1 MSDRVKLVFM
11 GTPDFALL
19 GLKALI
25 QAKHDVICVVTQPDR
40 PKGRR
45 KGVIAPPVK
54 LYAQKHNIKILQPER
69 ITDALVKNIQALSPD
84 LIVVVAYGK
93 ILPREILDIPHSGCI
108 NAHASLLP
116 KYRGA
121 APIQRALLN
130 GEKQTGV
137 TIMFMNEKMD
147 AGDIILQEKAIIS
160 PSDNAETLHDRLSK
174 LSAKLLVKAI
184 VQIEQGTCSGI
195 PQDNT
200 KATYAPMLKKSD
212 GLIDWRKSAIEINNM
227 TRAMNPWPGVYM
239 FINIS
244 GKNKRL
250 RIFKTEVFGKS
261 AYSKEK
267 TGVLLD
273 ILKKEG
279 GLVGTGKGQL
289 LLREVQLEGSRKV
302 SFEELIR
309 GHPIKKG
316 FKFR

>member
-1 MSDRVKLVFM
+1 M
-11 GTPDFALL
+11 GTPDFAVPSLNT
-19 GLKALI
+19 LI
-25 QAKHDVICVVTQPDR
+25 HNVICVVTQPDR

-54 LYAQKHNIKILQPER
+54 LCALKHNIKILQPET
-69 ITDALVKNIQALSPD
+69 ITETLIENIQALSPD
-84 LIVVVAYGK
+84 LIVVAAYGK
-93 ILPREILDIPHSGCI
+93 ILPKQILDIPRFGCI

-137 TIMFMNEKMD
+137 TIMFMNEGMD
-147 AGDIILQEKAIIS
+147 TGDILLQKKIIIS
-160 PSDNAETLHDRLSK
+160 PSDNTETLHDKLSK
-174 LSAKLLVKAI
+174 LSAKLLVETVA
-184 VQIEQGTCSGI
+184 QIEQGTCSGT
-195 PQDNT
+195 PQDDT

-212 GLIDWRKSAIEINNM
+212 GLVDWTRSAEEINNM
-227 TRAMNPWPGVYM
+227 TRAMNPWPGVYV

-250 RIFKTEVFGKS
+250 RIFKTEVFDRS

-273 ILKKEG
+273 ILKDKG

-289 LLREVQLEGSRKV
+289 LIKDVQLEGSRKV
-302 SFEELIR
+302 SFEEFIR
-309 GHPIKKG
+309 GHPVKKG
-316 FKFR
+316 FRFGM

>member
-1 MSDRVKLVFM
+1 MTNLVFM

-19 GLKALI
+19 SLKALI

-40 PKGRR
+40 PKGRQR
-45 KGVIAPPVK
+45 GVIAPPVK
-54 LYAQKHNIKILQPER
+54 LCAQEYNIKILQPET
-69 ITDALVKNIQALSPD
+69 ITNELVGNIQALSPD

-93 ILPREILDIPHSGCI
+93 ILPKQILDIPCLGCI

-137 TIMFMNEKMD
+137 TIMFMNERMD
-147 AGDIILQEKAIIS
+147 AGDILLQEKIIIS
-160 PSDNAETLHDRLSK
+160 PSDNMETLHDRLSK

-184 VQIEQGTCSGI
+184 VQIEQGTCSRI
-195 PQDNT
+195 SQDNA
-200 KATYAPMLKKSD
+200 KATYAQMLKKSD
-212 GLIDWRKSAIEINNM
+212 GLIDWTKSAEEINNM

-250 RIFKTEVFGKS
+250 RIFKTEVFDES

-267 TGVLLD
+267 TGILLD
-273 ILKKEG
+273 ILKNKG

-289 LLREVQLEGSRKV
+289 LIREVQLEGSRKV
-302 SFEELIR
+302 SFEEFIR
-309 GHPIKKG
+309 GHPVKKG
-316 FKFR
+316 FRFVR

>member
-1 MSDRVKLVFM
+1 MTKLVFM
-11 GTPDFALL
+11 GTPDFALPS
-19 GLKALI
+19 LKALI
-25 QAKHDVICVVTQPDR
+25 RAKHDVIGVVTQPDR

-45 KGVIAPPVK
+45 GGVIAPPVK
-54 LYAQKHNIKILQPER
+54 AYAQKHNIKILQPET
-69 ITDALVKNIQALSPD
+69 ITDALAKNIQVLNPN

-93 ILPREILDIPHSGCI
+93 ILPKQILNIPHLGCI

-137 TIMFMNEKMD
+137 TIMFMNEGMD
-147 AGDIILQEKAIIS
+147 TGDILLQEKIIIS
-160 PSDNAETLHDRLSK
+160 PSDNMETLHDRLSK

-184 VQIEQGTCSGI
+184 VQIEQGTCSRVS
-195 PQDNT
+195 QDNT
-200 KATYAPMLKKSD
+200 KVTYAPMLKKSD
-212 GLIDWRKSAIEINNM
+212 GLIDWTRSAKEINNM

-250 RIFKTEVFGKS
+250 RIFKTEVFDRS

-273 ILKKEG
+273 ILKNKG

-289 LLREVQLEGSRKV
+289 LIREVQLEGSRKV
-302 SFEELIR
+302 SFEEFIR
-309 GHPIKKG
+309 GHPMKKG
-316 FKFR
+316 FSFR

>member
-1 MSDRVKLVFM
+1 M
-11 GTPDFALL
+11 GTPDFALP

-45 KGVIAPPVK
+45 GGVVAPPVK
-54 LYAQKHNIKILQPER
+54 LYAQKHNIKILQPET

-93 ILPREILDIPHSGCI
+93 ILPKQILDIPRLGCI

-137 TIMFMNEKMD
+137 TIMFINESMD
-147 AGDIILQEKAIIS
+147 TGDISFQEKIMIS
-160 PSDNAETLHDRLSK
+160 PSDNMETLHDKLSK
-174 LSAKLLVKAI
+174 LSAKLLIKTI
-184 VQIEQGTCSGI
+184 VQIEQGTCSRI
-195 PQDNT
+195 PQNHAE
-200 KATYAPMLKKSD
+200 ATYAPMLKKSD
-212 GLIDWRKSAIEINNM
+212 GLIDWTRSAEEINNM

-244 GKNKRL
+244 GKKKRL
-250 RIFKTEVFGKS
+250 RIFKTEVFDRS

-273 ILKKEG
+273 ILKNKG

-302 SFEELIR
+302 SFEEFTR
-309 GHPIKKG
+309 GHPVKKG
-316 FKFR
+316 FRFVR